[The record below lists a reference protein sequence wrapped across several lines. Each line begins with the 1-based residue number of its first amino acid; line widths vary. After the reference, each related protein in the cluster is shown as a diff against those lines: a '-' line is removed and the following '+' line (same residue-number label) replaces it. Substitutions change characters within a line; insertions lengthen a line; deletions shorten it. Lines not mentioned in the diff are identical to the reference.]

1 MSFDDLFGPDD
12 FVIDADD
19 VQQVTDG
26 NENAGSWDTGN
37 SPDIFASG
45 EQPDIFSTK

>member
-1 MSFDDLFGPDD
+1 MAYDDLFSQDD

-19 VQQVTDG
+19 VQQVANDDG
-26 NENAGSWDTGN
+26 DVSWDTGN
-37 SPDIFASG
+37 TPDIFASG